1 VTGIWLRI
9 PIPSM
14 GSPQGLMM
22 VVLVGTNGS
31 SPLNSKV
38 EALEMI
44 VEGPYNKV
52 STVNTSG
59 SRGVY
64 NKFHEHF
71 LILIKFHD
79 LCCNFYGQ
87 VHI

>member
-1 VTGIWLRI
+1 
-9 PIPSM
+9 M
-14 GSPQGLMM
+14 GSPQRLMM

-38 EALEMI
+38 QALEMI

-52 STVNTSG
+52 S
-59 SRGVY
+59 RGVY

-71 LILIKFHD
+71 
-79 LCCNFYGQ
+79 
-87 VHI
+87 